1 MKTTS
6 TVTALLVIVSVHG
19 GSSYYQRNNG
29 YYVSGWDGWSGYDPY
44 GFYVSSRDRFYCW
57 LKELLER
64 ILKQIQVYTS
74 SNHFN
79 TEANQSGS
87 NRAVAV
93 LRGPIVNGTVVFTQ
107 EKESDPCRIQG
118 EIKGLTPGLHGFH
131 VHQYGDLT
139 NGCTSTG
146 SHFNPFNKTHGGPR
160 DENRHNGDLGSIEAG
175 PDGVAR
181 FNITDPMVK
190 LHGKNSVIGRAVVV
204 HANVDDLGKGKGSRR
219 KESLKTGNAGA
230 RLACGVIG
238 IAQ

>member
-1 MKTTS
+1 GRKNGSNLFGNSVVT
-6 TVTALLVIVSVHG
+6 TALINKYAITLTVSR
-19 GSSYYQRNNG
+19 S
-29 YYVSGWDGWSGYDPY
+29 
-44 GFYVSSRDRFYCW
+44 FRDRFYCW
-57 LKELLER
+57 LRELLER
-64 ILKQIQVYTS
+64 ILRQI
-74 SNHFN
+74 
-79 TEANQSGS
+79 
-87 NRAVAV
+87 
-93 LRGPIVNGTVVFTQ
+93 Q